1 MNTEVHPVA
10 YLITAIVMV
19 AVVVIIAILQDRA
32 AERENEASDD
42 QS

>member
-19 AVVVIIAILQDRA
+19 AVVVIIAVLQERA
-32 AERENEASDD
+32 IRRENEAADD